1 MFEGLFTA
9 LRDEGVP
16 VALDEWLMLHEGLER
31 DLHESTLSGF
41 YLMSRAVLVKDE
53 SHYDGFDIA
62 FARYFSGIE
71 PAGEAVD
78 ERVWKW
84 LEENPH
90 FLHISED
97 QRAKLDA
104 MRDQLELDEL
114 MERLREKLESQEEE
128 HHGGSEHIGTGG
140 TSPFGHSGYHPGG
153 IRIGGQGRWRSAVQV
168 AGDRQYRDLRTDH
181 EIGARDFGVALRR
194 LRQLSTRLDGP
205 ATELDV
211 DDTIR
216 QTADHA
222 GQLRL
227 SFRRPRRN
235 TVRVLLMLDIGGS
248 MDDHILLLDR
258 LFTAM
263 HQASHFRDLQVRFF
277 HNCVYDRV
285 YSGVDMSPR
294 QSESTESLLAQLD
307 PDYKLVMVGDAC
319 MAPSELLAPGG
330 AIDYR
335 HMNEEPG
342 AWWLERLEQHF
353 SRAAWLNPHPKR
365 WWDTIHGA
373 YTLTIVRRIFPMFEL
388 SVDGLDQAVRH
399 LMVRTAGS

>member
-16 VALDEWLMLHEGLER
+16 VALDEWLMLHDALER
-31 DLHESTLSGF
+31 DLHHSTLSGF

-53 SHYDGFDIA
+53 SHYDGFDVA

-71 PAGEAVD
+71 PADDAVD
-78 ERVWKW
+78 DRVWKW
-84 LEENPH
+84 LHENPR

-97 QRAKLDA
+97 QRARLDA
-104 MRDQLELDEL
+104 MREQMDFDEL
-114 MERLREKLESQEEE
+114 LEKLKEKLESQEEE

-153 IRIGGQGRWRSAVQV
+153 IRVGGEGRWKSAVQT
-168 AGDRQYRDLRTDH
+168 AGERRWRELRTDH
-181 EIGARDFGVALRR
+181 EIGARDFGVALRK
-194 LRQLSTRLDGP
+194 LRSLSTRLDGP

-211 DDTIR
+211 EDTIR
-216 QTADHA
+216 ETADHA

-248 MDDHILLLDR
+248 MDEHIMLLDR

-263 HQASHFRDLQVRFF
+263 HQARHFRDLQVRFF

-285 YSGVDMSPR
+285 YTRPDMHPKR
-294 QSESTESLLAQLD
+294 SESTLHLLAQLD

-319 MAPSELLAPGG
+319 MAPTELLVPGG
-330 AIDYR
+330 AIDYQY
-335 HMNEEPG
+335 MNEEPG
-342 AWWLERLEQHF
+342 AQWLERLEQHF
-353 SRAAWLNPHPKR
+353 ERAAWLNPHPQR
-365 WWDTIHGA
+365 WWETIHGA
-373 YTLTIVRRIFPMFEL
+373 YTLGIVRQIMPMFEL
-388 SVDGLDQAVRH
+388 SVGGLDRAVGW
-399 LMVRTAGS
+399 LMARR

>member
-16 VALDEWLMLHEGLER
+16 VALDEWLMLHDALER
-31 DLHESTLSGF
+31 DLHRSTLSGF

-53 SHYDGFDIA
+53 AHYDGFDVA

-71 PAGEAVD
+71 PATEAVD
-78 ERVWKW
+78 DTVWTW
-84 LEENPH
+84 LEKNPQ

-97 QRAKLDA
+97 QRRKLDE
-104 MRDQLELDEL
+104 MRDQMELDEL
-114 MERLREKLESQEEE
+114 LDKLKEKLESQEEE

-153 IRIGGQGRWRSAVQV
+153 IRIGGEGRWRSAVQS
-168 AGDRQYRDLRTDH
+168 AGERRWRELRTDH
-181 EIGARDFGVALRR
+181 EIGARDFGVALRK
-194 LRQLSTRLDGP
+194 LRSLSTRLDGP

-211 DDTIR
+211 EGTIR
-216 QTADHA
+216 ETADHA

-248 MDDHILLLDR
+248 MDEHIMLLDR

-285 YSGVDMSPR
+285 YTGPDLHPKR
-294 QSESTESLLAQLD
+294 SESTLHLLAQLD

-319 MAPSELLAPGG
+319 MAPTELLVPGG
-330 AIDYR
+330 AIDYQY
-335 HMNEEPG
+335 MNEEPG
-342 AWWLERLEQHF
+342 AQWLERLEQHF
-353 SRAAWLNPHPKR
+353 ERAAWLNPHPKR
-365 WWDTIHGA
+365 WWETIHGA
-373 YTLTIVRRIFPMFEL
+373 YTLGIVRQIMPMFEL
-388 SVDGLDQAVRH
+388 SVDGLDRAIGW
-399 LMVRTAGS
+399 LMARR

>member
-16 VALDEWLMLHEGLER
+16 VALDEWLMLHDALER
-31 DLHESTLSGF
+31 DLHRSTLSGF

-53 SHYDGFDIA
+53 AHYDGFDVA

-71 PAGEAVD
+71 PATEAVD
-78 ERVWKW
+78 DTVWTW
-84 LEENPH
+84 LEKNPQ

-97 QRAKLDA
+97 QRRKLDE
-104 MRDQLELDEL
+104 MRDQMELDEL
-114 MERLREKLESQEEE
+114 LDKLKEKLESQEEE

-153 IRIGGQGRWRSAVQV
+153 IRIGGEGRWRSAVQS
-168 AGDRQYRDLRTDH
+168 AGERRWRELRTDH
-181 EIGARDFGVALRR
+181 EIGARDFGVALRK
-194 LRQLSTRLDGP
+194 LRSLSTRLDGP

-211 DDTIR
+211 EGTIR
-216 QTADHA
+216 ETADHA

-248 MDDHILLLDR
+248 MDEHIMLLDR

-285 YSGVDMSPR
+285 YTGPDLHPR
-294 QSESTESLLAQLD
+294 RSESTLHLLAQLD

-319 MAPSELLAPGG
+319 MAPTELLVPGG
-330 AIDYR
+330 AIDYQY
-335 HMNEEPG
+335 MNEEPG
-342 AWWLERLEQHF
+342 AQWLERLEQHF
-353 SRAAWLNPHPKR
+353 ERAAWLNPHPRR

-373 YTLTIVRRIFPMFEL
+373 YTLGIVRQIMPMFEL
-388 SVDGLDQAVRH
+388 SVDGLDRAIGW
-399 LMVRTAGS
+399 LMARR

>member
-53 SHYDGFDIA
+53 ANYDAFDIA

-71 PAGEAVD
+71 PSGEAMD
-78 ERVWKW
+78 DKVWTW
-84 LEENPH
+84 LHKNPR

-97 QRAKLDA
+97 QRARLDA

-114 MERLREKLESQEEE
+114 LEKLKEKLEKQEEE

-153 IRIGGQGRWRSAVQV
+153 IRIGGQGRWRSAIQT
-168 AGDRQYRDLRTDH
+168 AGERHDRDLPTDH

-194 LRQLSTRLDGP
+194 LRQLSTRLGGP

-248 MDDHILLLDR
+248 MDDHIMLLDR

-263 HQASHFRDLQVRFF
+263 HQASHFRDLQVRYF

-285 YSGVDMSPR
+285 YLQPDMDPR
-294 QSESTESLLAQLD
+294 ASESTHHLLAQLD
-307 PDYKLVMVGDAC
+307 PDYKLVVVGDAC
-319 MAPSELLAPGG
+319 MAPTELLVPGG
-330 AIDYR
+330 AIDYQY
-335 HMNEEPG
+335 MNEEPG
-342 AWWLERLEQHF
+342 AQWLERLEEHF
-353 SRAAWLNPHPKR
+353 SHAAWLNPHPKR

-373 YTLTIVRRIFPMFEL
+373 YTLGIVRKIFPMFEL

-399 LMVRTAGS
+399 LMVKRAA

>member
-16 VALDEWLMLHEGLER
+16 VALDEWLMLHDALER
-31 DLHESTLSGF
+31 DLHHSTLSGF

-53 SHYDGFDIA
+53 SHYDGFDVA

-71 PAGEAVD
+71 PADDAVD
-78 ERVWKW
+78 DRVWKW
-84 LEENPH
+84 LHENPR

-97 QRAKLDA
+97 QRARLDA
-104 MRDQLELDEL
+104 MREQMDFDEL
-114 MERLREKLESQEEE
+114 LDALKEKLESQEEE

-153 IRIGGQGRWRSAVQV
+153 IRIGGEGRWRSAVQT
-168 AGDRQYRDLRTDH
+168 AGERRWRELRTDH
-181 EIGARDFGVALRR
+181 EIGARDFGVALRK
-194 LRQLSTRLDGP
+194 LRSLFTRLEGP

-211 DDTIR
+211 EGTIR
-216 QTADHA
+216 ETADHA

-248 MDDHILLLDR
+248 MDDHIMLLDR

-285 YSGVDMSPR
+285 YTGPDLHPKR
-294 QSESTESLLAQLD
+294 SESTLHLLAQLD

-319 MAPSELLAPGG
+319 MAPTELLVPGG
-330 AIDYR
+330 AIDYQY
-335 HMNEEPG
+335 MNEEPG
-342 AWWLERLEQHF
+342 AQWLERLEQHF
-353 SRAAWLNPHPKR
+353 ERAAWLNPHPQR
-365 WWDTIHGA
+365 WWETIHGA
-373 YTLTIVRRIFPMFEL
+373 YTLGIVRQIMPMFEL
-388 SVDGLDQAVRH
+388 SVDGLDRAVGW
-399 LMVRTAGS
+399 LMARR

>member
-16 VALDEWLMLHEGLER
+16 VALDEWLMLHDALER
-31 DLHESTLSGF
+31 DLHHSTLSGF

-53 SHYDGFDIA
+53 AHYDGFDVA

-71 PAGEAVD
+71 PADDAVD
-78 ERVWKW
+78 DRVWKW
-84 LEENPH
+84 LHENPR

-97 QRAKLDA
+97 QRARLDA
-104 MRDQLELDEL
+104 MRDQMDFDEL
-114 MERLREKLESQEEE
+114 LDALKEKLESQEEE

-153 IRIGGQGRWRSAVQV
+153 IRIGGEGRWRSAVQT
-168 AGDRQYRDLRTDH
+168 AGERRWRELRTDH
-181 EIGARDFGVALRR
+181 EIGARDFGVALRK
-194 LRQLSTRLDGP
+194 LRSLSTRLEGP

-211 DDTIR
+211 EGTIR
-216 QTADHA
+216 ETADHA

-248 MDDHILLLDR
+248 MDEHIMLLDR

-263 HQASHFRDLQVRFF
+263 DQASHFRDLQVRFF

-285 YSGVDMSPR
+285 YTGPDLHPKR
-294 QSESTESLLAQLD
+294 SESTLHLLAQLD

-319 MAPSELLAPGG
+319 MAPTELLVPGG
-330 AIDYR
+330 AIDYQY
-335 HMNEEPG
+335 MNEEPG
-342 AWWLERLEQHF
+342 AQWLERLEQHF
-353 SRAAWLNPHPKR
+353 DRAAWLNPHPQR
-365 WWDTIHGA
+365 WWETIHGA
-373 YTLTIVRRIFPMFEL
+373 YTLGIVRQIMPMFEL
-388 SVDGLDQAVRH
+388 SVDGLDRAVGW
-399 LMVRTAGS
+399 LMARR

>member
-16 VALDEWLMLHEGLER
+16 VALDEWLMLHDALER
-31 DLHESTLSGF
+31 DLHRSTLSGF

-53 SHYDGFDIA
+53 AHYDGFDVA

-71 PAGEAVD
+71 PATEAVD
-78 ERVWKW
+78 DTVWTW
-84 LEENPH
+84 LEKNPQ

-97 QRAKLDA
+97 QRRKLDE
-104 MRDQLELDEL
+104 MRDQMELDEL
-114 MERLREKLESQEEE
+114 LDKLKEKLESQEEE

-153 IRIGGQGRWRSAVQV
+153 IRIGGEGRWRSAVQT
-168 AGDRQYRDLRTDH
+168 AGERRWRELRTDH
-181 EIGARDFGVALRR
+181 EIGARDFGVALRK
-194 LRQLSTRLDGP
+194 LRSLSTRLDGP

-211 DDTIR
+211 EGTIR
-216 QTADHA
+216 ETADHA

-248 MDDHILLLDR
+248 MDEHIMLLDR

-285 YSGVDMSPR
+285 YTGPDLHPKR
-294 QSESTESLLAQLD
+294 SESTLHLLAQLD

-319 MAPSELLAPGG
+319 MAPTELLVPGG
-330 AIDYR
+330 AIDYQY
-335 HMNEEPG
+335 MNEEPG
-342 AWWLERLEQHF
+342 AQWLERLEQHF
-353 SRAAWLNPHPKR
+353 ERAAWLNPHPKR
-365 WWDTIHGA
+365 WWETIHGA
-373 YTLTIVRRIFPMFEL
+373 YTLGIVRQIMPMFEL
-388 SVDGLDQAVRH
+388 SVDGLDRAIGW
-399 LMVRTAGS
+399 LMARR

>member
-53 SHYDGFDIA
+53 AHYDGFDIA

-78 ERVWKW
+78 DRVWKW

-90 FLHISED
+90 FLHISDD

-168 AGDRQYRDLRTDH
+168 AGDRQFRDLRTDH
-181 EIGARDFGVALRR
+181 EIGARDFGVALR
-194 LRQLSTRLDGP
+194 RLDGP

-365 WWDTIHGA
+365 WWETIHGS
-373 YTLTIVRRIFPMFEL
+373 YTLNIVRRIFPMFEL

>member
-1 MFEGLFTA
+1 VFEGLFTA

-16 VALDEWLMLHEGLER
+16 VALDEWLMLHDALER
-31 DLHESTLSGF
+31 DLHQSTLSGF

-53 SHYDGFDIA
+53 AHYDGFDIA

-78 ERVWKW
+78 DRVWKW
-84 LEENPH
+84 LEQNPQ

-97 QRAKLDA
+97 QRRKLDE
-104 MRDQLELDEL
+104 MRDQMELDEL
-114 MERLREKLESQEEE
+114 LDTLKEKLESQEEE

-153 IRIGGQGRWRSAVQV
+153 VRIGGQGRWKSAIQT
-168 AGDRQYRDLRTDH
+168 AGDRRWRDLRTDH
-181 EIGARDFGVALRR
+181 EIGTRDFGVALRR
-194 LRQLSTRLDGP
+194 LRQLTTRLDGP

-235 TVRVLLMLDIGGS
+235 SVRVLLMLDVGGS
-248 MDDHILLLDR
+248 MDEHIMLLDR
-258 LFTAM
+258 LFSAM

-285 YSGVDMSPR
+285 YLGPDLSPR
-294 QSESTESLLAQLD
+294 RAESTPHLLAQLD
-307 PDYKLVMVGDAC
+307 PDYKLVVVGDAC
-319 MAPSELLAPGG
+319 MAPTELLVPGG
-330 AIDYR
+330 AIDYQY
-335 HMNEEPG
+335 MNEEPG
-342 AWWLERLEQHF
+342 AEWLERLEEHF
-353 SRAAWLNPHPKR
+353 SHAAWLNPHPKR
-365 WWDTIHGA
+365 WWDTIHGS
-373 YTLTIVRRIFPMFEL
+373 YTLNIVRKIFPMFEL

-399 LMVRTAGS
+399 LMVKRAA

>member
-16 VALDEWLMLHEGLER
+16 VALDEWLMLHDALER
-31 DLHESTLSGF
+31 DLHQSTLSGF

-53 SHYDGFDIA
+53 AHYDGFDIA

-78 ERVWKW
+78 DKVWKW
-84 LEENPH
+84 LEQNPQ

-97 QRAKLDA
+97 QRRKLDE
-104 MRDQLELDEL
+104 MRDQMELDEL
-114 MERLREKLESQEEE
+114 LDTLKEKLESQEEE

-153 IRIGGQGRWRSAVQV
+153 IRIGGQGRWKSAIQT
-168 AGDRQYRDLRTDH
+168 AGDRRWRDLRTDH
-181 EIGARDFGVALRR
+181 EIGTRDFGVALRR
-194 LRQLSTRLDGP
+194 LRQLTTRLDGP

-235 TVRVLLMLDIGGS
+235 SVRVLLMLDVGGS
-248 MDDHILLLDR
+248 MDEHIMLLDR
-258 LFTAM
+258 LFSAM

-285 YSGVDMSPR
+285 YLGPDLSPR
-294 QSESTESLLAQLD
+294 RAESTPHLLAQLD
-307 PDYKLVMVGDAC
+307 PDYKLVVVGDAC
-319 MAPSELLAPGG
+319 MAPTELLVPGG
-330 AIDYR
+330 AIDYQY
-335 HMNEEPG
+335 MNEEPG
-342 AWWLERLEQHF
+342 AEWLERLEEHF
-353 SRAAWLNPHPKR
+353 SHAAWLNPHPKR
-365 WWDTIHGA
+365 WWDTIHGS
-373 YTLTIVRRIFPMFEL
+373 YTLNIVRKIFPMFEL

-399 LMVRTAGS
+399 LMVKRAA

>member
-16 VALDEWLMLHEGLER
+16 VALDEWLMLHDALER
-31 DLHESTLSGF
+31 DLHRSTLSGF

-53 SHYDGFDIA
+53 SHYDGFDVA

-71 PAGEAVD
+71 PATEAVD
-78 ERVWKW
+78 DTVWTW
-84 LEENPH
+84 LEKNPQ

-97 QRAKLDA
+97 QRRKLDE
-104 MRDQLELDEL
+104 MRDQMELDEL
-114 MERLREKLESQEEE
+114 LDKLKEKLESQEEE

-153 IRIGGQGRWRSAVQV
+153 IRIGGEGRWRSAVQS
-168 AGDRQYRDLRTDH
+168 AGERRWRELRTDH
-181 EIGARDFGVALRR
+181 EIGARDFGVALRK
-194 LRQLSTRLDGP
+194 LRSLSTRLDGP

-211 DDTIR
+211 EGTIR
-216 QTADHA
+216 ETADHA

-248 MDDHILLLDR
+248 MDEHIMLLDR

-285 YSGVDMSPR
+285 YAGPDMHPKR
-294 QSESTESLLAQLD
+294 SESTLHLLAQLD

-319 MAPSELLAPGG
+319 MAPTELLVPGG
-330 AIDYR
+330 AIDYQY
-335 HMNEEPG
+335 MNEEPG
-342 AWWLERLEQHF
+342 AQWLERLEQHF
-353 SRAAWLNPHPKR
+353 ERAAWLNPHPKR

-373 YTLTIVRRIFPMFEL
+373 YTLGIVRQIMPMFEL
-388 SVDGLDQAVRH
+388 SVDGLDRAVGW
-399 LMVRTAGS
+399 LMARR

>member
-16 VALDEWLMLHEGLER
+16 VALDEWLMLHDALER
-31 DLHESTLSGF
+31 DLHQSTLSGF

-53 SHYDGFDIA
+53 AHYDGFDIA

-78 ERVWKW
+78 DKVWTW
-84 LEENPH
+84 LEQNPQ
-90 FLHISED
+90 FLHISDD
-97 QRAKLDA
+97 QRRKLDE
-104 MRDQLELDEL
+104 MRDQMELDEL
-114 MERLREKLESQEEE
+114 LDKLKEKLESQEEE
-128 HHGGSEHIGTGG
+128 HHGGSEHMGTGG

-153 IRIGGQGRWRSAVQV
+153 IRIGGEGRWKSAIQT
-168 AGDRQYRDLRTDH
+168 AGDRRWRDLRTDH
-181 EIGARDFGVALRR
+181 EIGTRDFGVALRR
-194 LRQLSTRLDGP
+194 LRQLTTRLDGP

-235 TVRVLLMLDIGGS
+235 SVRVLLMLDVGGS
-248 MDDHILLLDR
+248 MDEHIMLLDR
-258 LFTAM
+258 LFSAM

-285 YSGVDMSPR
+285 YLGPDLNPR
-294 QSESTESLLAQLD
+294 RAESTPHLLAQLD
-307 PDYKLVMVGDAC
+307 PDYKLVVVGDAC
-319 MAPSELLAPGG
+319 MAPTELLVPGG
-330 AIDYR
+330 AIDYQY
-335 HMNEEPG
+335 MNEEPG
-342 AWWLERLEQHF
+342 AEWLERLEEHF
-353 SRAAWLNPHPKR
+353 SHAAWLNPHPKR
-365 WWDTIHGA
+365 WWDTIHGS
-373 YTLTIVRRIFPMFEL
+373 YTLNIVRKIFPMFEL

-399 LMVRTAGS
+399 LMVKRAGA

>member
-16 VALDEWLMLHEGLER
+16 VALDEWLMLHEALER
-31 DLHESTLSGF
+31 DLHQSTLSGF

-62 FARYFSGIE
+62 FARYFSGLE
-71 PAGEAVD
+71 PADDAVD
-78 ERVWKW
+78 DTVWKW
-84 LEENPH
+84 LHENPR

-97 QRAKLDA
+97 QRQRLDE

-114 MERLREKLESQEEE
+114 LEKLKEKLESQEEE

-153 IRIGGQGRWRSAVQV
+153 IRIGGEGRWKSAIQT
-168 AGDRQYRDLRTDH
+168 AGDRRWRELRTDH
-181 EIGARDFGVALRR
+181 EIGTRDFGVALRR
-194 LRQLSTRLDGP
+194 LRQLSTRLGGP

-235 TVRVLLMLDIGGS
+235 SVRVLLMLDIGGS
-248 MDDHILLLDR
+248 MDEHILLLDR
-258 LFTAM
+258 LFSAM

-285 YSGVDMSPR
+285 YTEPSLHPKR
-294 QSESTESLLAQLD
+294 SESTLHLLAQLD

-319 MAPSELLAPGG
+319 MAPTELLVPGG
-330 AIDYR
+330 AIDYQ

-342 AWWLERLEQHF
+342 AQWLERLEEHF
-353 SRAAWLNPHPKR
+353 SHAAWLNPHPKR

-373 YTLTIVRRIFPMFEL
+373 YTLNIVRKIFPMFEL

-399 LMVRTAGS
+399 LMVKRAA

>member
-1 MFEGLFTA
+1 VFEGLFTA

-16 VALDEWLMLHEGLER
+16 VALDEWLMLHDALER
-31 DLHESTLSGF
+31 DLHQSTLSGF

-53 SHYDGFDIA
+53 AHYDGFDIA

-78 ERVWKW
+78 DKVWKW
-84 LEENPH
+84 LEQNPQ

-97 QRAKLDA
+97 QRRKLDEI
-104 MRDQLELDEL
+104 RDQMELDEL
-114 MERLREKLESQEEE
+114 LDTLKEKLESQEEE

-153 IRIGGQGRWRSAVQV
+153 IRIGGQGRWKSAIQT
-168 AGDRQYRDLRTDH
+168 AGDRRWRDLRTDH
-181 EIGARDFGVALRR
+181 EIGTRDFGVALRR
-194 LRQLSTRLDGP
+194 LRQLTTRLDGP

-235 TVRVLLMLDIGGS
+235 SVRVLLMLDVGGS
-248 MDDHILLLDR
+248 MDEHIMLLDR
-258 LFTAM
+258 LFSAM

-285 YSGVDMSPR
+285 YLGPDLSPR
-294 QSESTESLLAQLD
+294 RAESTPHLLAQLD
-307 PDYKLVMVGDAC
+307 PDYKLVVVGDAC
-319 MAPSELLAPGG
+319 MAPTELLVPGG
-330 AIDYR
+330 AIDYQY
-335 HMNEEPG
+335 MNEEPG
-342 AWWLERLEQHF
+342 AEWLERLEEHF
-353 SRAAWLNPHPKR
+353 SHAAWLNPHPKR
-365 WWDTIHGA
+365 WWDTIHGS
-373 YTLTIVRRIFPMFEL
+373 YTLNIVRKIFPMFEL

-399 LMVRTAGS
+399 LMVKRAA

>member
-16 VALDEWLMLHEGLER
+16 VALDEWLMLHDALER
-31 DLHESTLSGF
+31 DLHHSTLSGF

-53 SHYDGFDIA
+53 SHYDGFDVA

-71 PAGEAVD
+71 PADDAVD
-78 ERVWKW
+78 DRVWKW
-84 LEENPH
+84 LHENPR

-97 QRAKLDA
+97 QRARLDA
-104 MRDQLELDEL
+104 MREQMDFDEL
-114 MERLREKLESQEEE
+114 LEKLKEKLESQEEE

-153 IRIGGQGRWRSAVQV
+153 IRVGGEGRWKSAVQT
-168 AGDRQYRDLRTDH
+168 AGERRWRELRTDH
-181 EIGARDFGVALRR
+181 EIGARDFGVALRK
-194 LRQLSTRLDGP
+194 LRSLSTRLDGP

-211 DDTIR
+211 EDTIR
-216 QTADHA
+216 ETADQA

-248 MDDHILLLDR
+248 MDEHIMLLDR

-285 YSGVDMSPR
+285 YTRPDMHPKR
-294 QSESTESLLAQLD
+294 SESTLHLLAQLD

-319 MAPSELLAPGG
+319 MAPTELLVPGG
-330 AIDYR
+330 AIDYQY
-335 HMNEEPG
+335 MNEEPG
-342 AWWLERLEQHF
+342 AQWLERLEQHF
-353 SRAAWLNPHPKR
+353 ERAAWLNPHPQR
-365 WWDTIHGA
+365 WWETIHGA
-373 YTLTIVRRIFPMFEL
+373 YTLGIVRQIMPMFEL
-388 SVDGLDQAVRH
+388 SVGGLDRAVGW
-399 LMVRTAGS
+399 LMARR

>member
-1 MFEGLFTA
+1 
-9 LRDEGVP
+9 
-16 VALDEWLMLHEGLER
+16 
-31 DLHESTLSGF
+31 
-41 YLMSRAVLVKDE
+41 MSRAVLVKDE
-53 SHYDGFDIA
+53 AHYDGFDIA

-78 ERVWKW
+78 DKVWTW
-84 LEENPH
+84 LEQNPQ

-97 QRAKLDA
+97 QRRKLDE
-104 MRDQLELDEL
+104 MRDQMELDEL
-114 MERLREKLESQEEE
+114 LDKLKEKLESQEEE

-153 IRIGGQGRWRSAVQV
+153 IRIGGEGRWKSAIQT
-168 AGDRQYRDLRTDH
+168 AGDRRWRDLRTDH
-181 EIGARDFGVALRR
+181 EIGTRDFGVALRR
-194 LRQLSTRLDGP
+194 LRQLTTRLDGP

-235 TVRVLLMLDIGGS
+235 SVRVLLMLDVGGS
-248 MDDHILLLDR
+248 MDEHIMLLDR
-258 LFTAM
+258 LFSAM

-285 YSGVDMSPR
+285 YLGPDLNPR
-294 QSESTESLLAQLD
+294 RAESTPHLLAQLD
-307 PDYKLVMVGDAC
+307 PDYKLVVVGDAC
-319 MAPSELLAPGG
+319 MAPTELLVPGG
-330 AIDYR
+330 AIDYQY
-335 HMNEEPG
+335 MNEEPG
-342 AWWLERLEQHF
+342 AEWLERLEEHF
-353 SRAAWLNPHPKR
+353 SHAAWLNPHPKR
-365 WWDTIHGA
+365 WWDTIHGS
-373 YTLTIVRRIFPMFEL
+373 YTLNIVRKIFPMFEL

-399 LMVRTAGS
+399 LMVKRAGA

>member
-16 VALDEWLMLHEGLER
+16 VALDEWLMLHDALGR
-31 DLHESTLSGF
+31 DLHGSTLSGF

-53 SHYDGFDIA
+53 AHYDGFDVA

-71 PAGEAVD
+71 TVGEGVD
-78 ERVWKW
+78 DRVWAW
-84 LEENPH
+84 LDANPRV
-90 FLHISED
+90 LDLSDE
-97 QRAKLDA
+97 QRARLDA
-104 MRDQLELDEL
+104 MRDHLDLDEL
-114 MERLREKLESQEEE
+114 LERLKERLANQSAA

-153 IRIGGQGRWRSAVQV
+153 VRIGGEGRWRTAVQA
-168 AGDRQYRDLRTDH
+168 AGERRYRDLRTDH
-181 EIGARDFGVALRR
+181 EIGARDVGLALRR
-194 LRQLSTRLDGP
+194 LRHLSTRLDGP

-263 HQASHFRDLQVRFF
+263 HQASHFRDLQVRYF
-277 HNCVYDRV
+277 HNCVYDHV
-285 YSGVDMSPR
+285 YAGPGMSPNR
-294 QSESTESLLAQLD
+294 SESTHHLLAQLD

-319 MAPSELLAPGG
+319 MAPTELLAPGG
-330 AIDYR
+330 AMDYP

-342 AWWLERLEQHF
+342 TAWLQRLEEHF
-353 SRAAWLNPHPKR
+353 THAAWLNPHPR
-365 WWDTIHGA
+365 RQWDTIHGA
-373 YTLTIVRRIFPMFEL
+373 YTLGVVRQIFPMFEM

-399 LMVRTAGS
+399 LMARRVHV

>member
-1 MFEGLFTA
+1 VFEGLFTA

-16 VALDEWLMLHEGLER
+16 VALDEWLMLQDALER
-31 DLHESTLSGF
+31 DLHHSTLSGF

-53 SHYDGFDIA
+53 AHYDGFDVA

-71 PAGEAVD
+71 PADEAVD
-78 ERVWKW
+78 DRVWRW
-84 LEENPH
+84 LEENPR

-97 QRAKLDA
+97 QRARLDA
-104 MRDQLELDEL
+104 MREQMDFDEL
-114 MERLREKLESQEEE
+114 LEKLKEKLESQEEE

-153 IRIGGQGRWRSAVQV
+153 IRVGGEGRWKSAVQT
-168 AGDRQYRDLRTDH
+168 AGERRWRELRTDH
-181 EIGARDFGVALRR
+181 EIGARDFGVALRK
-194 LRQLSTRLDGP
+194 LRSLSTRLDGP

-211 DDTIR
+211 EDTIR
-216 QTADHA
+216 ETADHA

-248 MDDHILLLDR
+248 MDEHIMLLDR

-263 HQASHFRDLQVRFF
+263 HQASNFRDLQVRFF

-285 YSGVDMSPR
+285 YTGPDLHPKR
-294 QSESTESLLAQLD
+294 SESTLQLLAQLD

-319 MAPSELLAPGG
+319 MAPTELLVPGG
-330 AIDYR
+330 AIDYQY
-335 HMNEEPG
+335 MNEEPG
-342 AWWLERLEQHF
+342 AQWLERLEQHF
-353 SRAAWLNPHPKR
+353 ERAAWLNPHPQR

-373 YTLTIVRRIFPMFEL
+373 YTLGIVRQIMPMFEL
-388 SVDGLDQAVRH
+388 SVDGLDRAVGW
-399 LMVRTAGS
+399 LMARR

>member
-16 VALDEWLMLHEGLER
+16 VALDEWLMLHDALER
-31 DLHESTLSGF
+31 DLHRSTLSGF

-53 SHYDGFDIA
+53 AHYDGFDVA

-71 PAGEAVD
+71 PATEAVD
-78 ERVWKW
+78 DRVWTW
-84 LEENPH
+84 LEKNPQ

-97 QRAKLDA
+97 QRRKLDE
-104 MRDQLELDEL
+104 MRDQMELDEL
-114 MERLREKLESQEEE
+114 LDKLKEKLESQEEE

-153 IRIGGQGRWRSAVQV
+153 IRIGGEGRWRSAVQS
-168 AGDRQYRDLRTDH
+168 AGERRWRELRTDH
-181 EIGARDFGVALRR
+181 EIGARDFGVALRK
-194 LRQLSTRLDGP
+194 LRSLSTRLDGP

-211 DDTIR
+211 EGTIR
-216 QTADHA
+216 ETADHA

-248 MDDHILLLDR
+248 MDEHIMLLDR

-285 YSGVDMSPR
+285 YTGPDLHPR
-294 QSESTESLLAQLD
+294 RSESTLHLLAQLD

-319 MAPSELLAPGG
+319 MAPTELLVPGG
-330 AIDYR
+330 AIDYQY
-335 HMNEEPG
+335 MNEEPG
-342 AWWLERLEQHF
+342 AQWLERLEQHF
-353 SRAAWLNPHPKR
+353 ERAAWLNPHPRR

-373 YTLTIVRRIFPMFEL
+373 YTLGIVRQIMPMFEL
-388 SVDGLDQAVRH
+388 SVDGLDRAIGW
-399 LMVRTAGS
+399 LMARR

>member
-16 VALDEWLMLHEGLER
+16 VALDEWLMLQDALER
-31 DLHESTLSGF
+31 DLHHSTLSGF

-53 SHYDGFDIA
+53 AHYDGFDVA

-71 PAGEAVD
+71 PADEAVD
-78 ERVWKW
+78 DRVWRW
-84 LEENPH
+84 LEENPR

-97 QRAKLDA
+97 QRARLDA
-104 MRDQLELDEL
+104 MREQMDFDEL
-114 MERLREKLESQEEE
+114 LEKLKEKLESQEEE

-153 IRIGGQGRWRSAVQV
+153 IRVGGEGRWKSAVQT
-168 AGDRQYRDLRTDH
+168 AGERRWRELRTDH
-181 EIGARDFGVALRR
+181 EIGSRDFGVALRK
-194 LRQLSTRLDGP
+194 LRSLSTRLDGP

-211 DDTIR
+211 EDTIR
-216 QTADHA
+216 ETADHA

-235 TVRVLLMLDIGGS
+235 TLRVLLMLDIGGS
-248 MDDHILLLDR
+248 MDEHIMLLDR
-258 LFTAM
+258 LFTAV
-263 HQASHFRDLQVRFF
+263 HQASNFRDLQVRFF

-285 YSGVDMSPR
+285 YTGPDLHPKR
-294 QSESTESLLAQLD
+294 SESTLQLLAQLD

-319 MAPSELLAPGG
+319 MAPTELLVPGG
-330 AIDYR
+330 AIDYQY
-335 HMNEEPG
+335 MNEEPG
-342 AWWLERLEQHF
+342 AQWLERLEQHF
-353 SRAAWLNPHPKR
+353 ERAAWLNPHPQR

-373 YTLTIVRRIFPMFEL
+373 YTLGIVRQIMPMFEL
-388 SVDGLDQAVRH
+388 SVDGLDRAVGW
-399 LMVRTAGS
+399 LMARR

>member
-16 VALDEWLMLHEGLER
+16 VALDEWLMLHQALER
-31 DLHESTLSGF
+31 DLHRSTLSGF

-53 SHYDGFDIA
+53 AHYDGFDLA

-71 PAGEAVD
+71 PATDAVD
-78 ERVWKW
+78 DRVWTW

-97 QRAKLDA
+97 QRKRLDE

-114 MERLREKLESQEEE
+114 LERLKEKLESQEEE

-153 IRIGGQGRWRSAVQV
+153 IRIGGQGRWRSAIQT
-168 AGDRQYRDLRTDH
+168 AGDRKYRDLRTDH

-211 DDTIR
+211 EGTIR
-216 QTADHA
+216 DTADHA

-248 MDDHILLLDR
+248 MDDHIMLLDR

-285 YSGVDMSPR
+285 YTEPTMQPR
-294 QSESTESLLAQLD
+294 HSESTLHLLAQLD

-319 MAPSELLAPGG
+319 MAPSELMLPGG
-330 AIDYR
+330 AIDYQY
-335 HMNEEPG
+335 MNEEPG
-342 AWWLERLEQHF
+342 AVWLERLEEHF
-353 SRAAWLNPHPKR
+353 SHAAWLNPHPKR
-365 WWDTIHGA
+365 WWPTIHGA
-373 YTLTIVRRIFPMFEL
+373 YTLDAVRKIFPMFEL

-399 LMVRTAGS
+399 LMVRRAGA